1 MQITDDQAVESSLA
15 ALGSEAVHLL
25 CSGDIPA
32 LAARFGY
39 ALVLD
44 WEPVAAIQEDLAS
57 CLAQLQVAGLAQG
70 IKCAATVTYFEQNDS
85 SIFALVECVAPT
97 IDGSGVLL
105 ELVVT
110 QKGTDKH
117 VTLEQLSVAA

>member
-15 ALGSEAVHLL
+15 ALASEAAQLL
-25 CSGDIPA
+25 SSGDIPA

-39 ALVLD
+39 ALAFDRESVT
-44 WEPVAAIQEDLAS
+44 AIQEDLAS
-57 CLAQLQVAGLAQG
+57 CFAQLQAIGFAPDT
-70 IKCAATVTYFEQNDS
+70 KRTATVTYLEPNDS
-85 SIFALVECVAPT
+85 SIFAIVECVAAT
-97 IDGSGVLL
+97 IDGPGVLL

-110 QKGTDKH
+110 QEGADKH